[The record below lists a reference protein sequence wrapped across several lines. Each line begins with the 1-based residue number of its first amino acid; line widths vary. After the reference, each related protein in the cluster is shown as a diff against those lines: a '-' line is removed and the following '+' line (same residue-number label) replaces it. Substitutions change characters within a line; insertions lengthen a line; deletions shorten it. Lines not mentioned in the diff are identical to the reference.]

1 MKSKHMVI
9 PVFIPHKGCPY
20 DCIYCDQKIISGQ
33 QEDITEEEMVQVIER
48 CLSNIDLSR
57 TFVEIGFYGGSFTG
71 IDRAQQIQLLDVAR
85 AYVKR
90 GMVRE
95 IRLSTRPDYISED
108 ILAYLKEYGV
118 NTIELGI
125 QSLDEEVLRK
135 SSRGHDANAS
145 ITASQLIKK
154 SGIKLGIQTM
164 IGLPGDTMEKDLCT
178 ARKVIEMRPDV
189 VRIYPALVIKN
200 TYMEKLYSA
209 GRYTPLEL
217 EKAVEIS
224 SALLA
229 LYKENNINVIRIG
242 LQPTDNINLGMD
254 VVAGPFHPAF
264 RQLVESR
271 LTLRRIEEIII
282 ESGLDRTDRIV
293 VYVQK
298 GKISDAIGQKR
309 ENISYLKK
317 KFKFTEIY
325 ILPDETLI
333 DNIYVNNYYKN

>member
-20 DCIYCDQKIISGQ
+20 DCIYCNQKLISGQ

-48 CLSNIDLSR
+48 YLSSLDPRR

-71 IDRAQQIQLLDVAR
+71 IDRARQIQLLDVAR

-90 GMVRE
+90 GLVRE
-95 IRLSTRPDYISED
+95 IRLSTRPDYISEE
-108 ILAYLKEYGV
+108 ILAYLKEYCV
-118 NTIELGI
+118 NTIELGV
-125 QSLDEEVLRK
+125 QSLDQEVLRK
-135 SSRGHDANAS
+135 SSRGHGAEAS
-145 ITASQLIKK
+145 IVASQLIKK

-189 VRIYPALVIKN
+189 VRIYPTLVIKN
-200 TYMEKLYSA
+200 TYMEKLYRE
-209 GRYTPLEL
+209 GEYIPLEL
-217 EKAVEIS
+217 EEAVEIS
-224 SALLA
+224 SALLE
-229 LYKENNINVIRIG
+229 LYKQNNIKVIRIG

-271 LTLRRIEEIII
+271 LTLSRMEKVII
-282 ESGLDRTDRIV
+282 ESGLDKADRIAI
-293 VYVQK
+293 YVQK
-298 GKISDAIGQKR
+298 EKISDAIGHRR

-333 DNIYVNNYYKN
+333 DNIYANNYYKN